1 MTILLA
7 ALAGY
12 VAGLLV
18 GVAAAGFAR
27 AAKGN

>member
-18 GVAAAGFAR
+18 GVVAAGFAR
-27 AAKGN
+27 TAKGN